1 MVYTIKNDMPLNEIY
16 MAKFMNRNSSCL
28 VSTEIEKVND

>member
-1 MVYTIKNDMPLNEIY
+1 MMYTIKNDMPLNEIY
-16 MAKFMNRNSSCL
+16 MAKFMNRHSWL